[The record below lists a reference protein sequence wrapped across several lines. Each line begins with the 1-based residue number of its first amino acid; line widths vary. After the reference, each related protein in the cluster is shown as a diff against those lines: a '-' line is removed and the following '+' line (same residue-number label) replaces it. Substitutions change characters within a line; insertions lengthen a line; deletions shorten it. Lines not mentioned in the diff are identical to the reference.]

1 VTDTRDP
8 FAGFPGELAIAPAE
22 RDFRRRIRDH
32 LAADPAPPFDRSDPS
47 GSFPATL
54 AWHGRLAAA
63 GFALPVSPP
72 EFGGRLR
79 SLGEQLIQA
88 EEMAAVGANFSVNIV
103 GISMLTPLLLS
114 LGTDEQKQTWLP
126 PVARG
131 EHLWCQLFS
140 EPEAGSDLF
149 GMRTLAVPDG
159 DDGPLVVRGQK
170 IWSSTADSAG
180 YGLMLARTQP
190 GSTGRKGIGCFVVD
204 MTTPGITVRPIRQLG
219 GPAEFAEV
227 FFDDVRVPR
236 ANVIGEL
243 DGGATAALRVLAAE
257 RSGLS
262 VGSYAVLAAQFE
274 HVCRLAPP
282 GGGRYRMELLAL
294 WEALAVQRLG
304 AIRLA
309 SAPSSD
315 DASLGAA
322 AAGKL
327 AMGALNVQFNEL
339 RARLLGPRV
348 FALDDGDQDLAAIS
362 ERVVSSLALS
372 LGGGTHQMQRNAIA
386 DGLLGMPRA

>member
-1 VTDTRDP
+1 MTGTLDP
-8 FAGFPGELAIAPAE
+8 FAGFPGALMGDAAE
-22 RDFRRRIRDH
+22 QEFRVRIQAH
-32 LAADPAPPFDRSDPS
+32 LVGDPAPPFDRHDPAAS
-47 GSFPATL
+47 LPATL

-63 GFALPVSPP
+63 GFALPVGPA
-72 EFGGRLR
+72 EFGGRPR

-88 EEMAAVGANFSVNIV
+88 EEMAAVGANFAVNIV

-114 LGTDEQKQTWLP
+114 LGTEEQKRTWLP

-149 GMRTLAVPDG
+149 GMRTAAVPDG
-159 DDGPLVVRGQK
+159 DDLVVRGQK
-170 IWSSTADSAG
+170 IWSSTADFAD

-204 MTTPGITVRPIRQLG
+204 MRTPGITVRPIRQLG
-219 GPAEFAEV
+219 GPAEFTEV

-236 ANVIGEL
+236 QNVIGEL
-243 DGGATAALRVLAAE
+243 DDGAAAALRVLAAE

-262 VGSYAVLAAQFE
+262 LGSYAVLAAQFE
-274 HVCRLAPP
+274 QLRRLAPP
-282 GGGRYRMELLAL
+282 GGGHYRMELLAL

-309 SAPSSD
+309 SVSRTD

-327 AMGALNVQFNEL
+327 AMGAINVQFNEL

-348 FALDDGDQDLAAIS
+348 FALDDADRDLAGIS

-386 DGLLGMPRA
+386 EGLLGMPRA